1 MSIMNRHTFL
11 EKHTGP
17 LVAAILVVVSIGG
30 LIEIA
35 APIFHEGRLVG
46 AAMVTVPIKAV
57 ARPASEIVLR
67 QVLIALGS
75 MLIFLPIVALAVRKS
90 LGPIQTLTEA
100 ARLASSRKLDLRI
113 DVRTGDELEVLAN
126 AFNRMFGRLEASVK
140 RIQRLAYV
148 DMVTELPNRERFR
161 KELERVCVKAGE
173 TGTTGA
179 VLFLDLDRFKRVND
193 SLGIGEGDRLLE
205 AVARRLRE
213 AARGWDLVNSE
224 GGEPSMV
231 ARLGGD
237 EFTLLLPQLKDGED
251 AARVARRVVDAVRRP
266 FEISGHQ
273 VFLGLS
279 VGVAL
284 FPRDGSD
291 PETLLR
297 HADLAMATAKRAG
310 GNAYEFFESKMN
322 QSAFER
328 LVLEN
333 ELREAVSDDQLVVYY
348 QPKVTMKEGALAGAE
363 ALVRWQHPTAG
374 LLSPGAF
381 IQAAEE
387 CGLIGDIGNYVL
399 RKSCQEFARLHKQGL
414 SIPVAVNVSAMQFE
428 SAGFSDIVLD
438 ALNESGLPPHMLE
451 LELTE
456 STAMRDPER
465 VIQQIEPLR
474 KIGVTFAIDDF
485 GTGHSS
491 LSYLTRMPF
500 DVFKIDQSFVR
511 GIEDDPH
518 ARIVVETNMGAVGA
532 ILAHGTEAQRRRAA
546 ELVGDLVRRRRQPVG
561 EQILGLGQAG
571 RAQQRIVVGG
581 EVPHLFSHKI
591 GKSHLA
597 QAIGHELIKAGKIVL
612 YRSIFDI
619 LSDLREDGLEQKHER
634 TMKRYLKCDL
644 LIIDDMGVKQLPP
657 KSGEYLFEIIM
668 RRYELRSTLMT
679 SNRPLEE
686 WGKLIGDVPAATAI
700 LDRFLHHAQL
710 IKITGKSHRMKDAA
724 LNLRDSS

>member
-1 MSIMNRHTFL
+1 MAPIRHAVSRMMRS
-11 EKHTGP
+11 
-17 LVAAILVVVSIGG
+17 LVAKFTVLCGIILIAAISVLMVIQYQSTTADNKRASETHAHLITELFATNVAANLARRDEAALADKLSDFAAREDVAGVYVTDAMRRVVAVGGEAGAEIGERASTNLLQSAVG
-30 LIEIA
+30 AVDTRLEIA
-35 APIFHEGRLVG
+35 ADTIHIAEPIFHEGRLVG
-46 AAMVTVPIKAV
+46 AAMVTVPVAAV
-57 ARPASEIVLR
+57 ARPASELILR
-67 QVLIALGS
+67 QILIAGGS
-75 MLIFLPIVALAVRKS
+75 LLIFLPLIALAARQS
-90 LGPIQTLTEA
+90 LGPIRTLTEA

-113 DVRTGDELEVLAN
+113 DVHTGDELEVLAN

-161 KELERVCVKAGE
+161 KELERVCIKAGE
-173 TGTTGA
+173 EDTTGA

-213 AARGWDLVNSE
+213 AARAWDLSHGE
-224 GGEPSMV
+224 EDSEPSMV

-237 EFTLLLPQLKDGED
+237 EFTLLLPKLKDPAD

-284 FPRDGSD
+284 FPRDGAD

-297 HADLAMATAKRAG
+297 HADLAMATAKRNG
-310 GNAYEFFESKMN
+310 GNSYEFFESKMN

-333 ELREAVSDDQLVVYY
+333 ELREAVREEQLVVYY
-348 QPKVTMKEGALAGAE
+348 QPKVFMKDGGFAGAE

-381 IQAAEE
+381 IEAAEE
-387 CGLIGDIGNYVL
+387 CGLIGEIGNYVL
-399 RKSCQEFARLHKQGL
+399 RKTCTEFAKLHKQGL

-428 SAGFSDIVLD
+428 HEGFADIVLD
-438 ALNESGLPPHMLE
+438 ALNESGLPPKLLE

-465 VIQQIEPLR
+465 VISQIEPLR

-511 GIEDDPH
+511 HMERDPH
-518 ARIVVETNMGAVGA
+518 AKIVVET
-532 ILAHGTEAQRRRAA
+532 ILAMAKSLKLKTVAEGVETTEQLTFLREQGATLAQGYLFGRPMPLDDLVRFAAPEPRRAA
-546 ELVGDLVRRRRQPVG
+546 Q
-561 EQILGLGQAG
+561 
-571 RAQQRIVVGG
+571 
-581 EVPHLFSHKI
+581 
-591 GKSHLA
+591 
-597 QAIGHELIKAGKIVL
+597 
-612 YRSIFDI
+612 
-619 LSDLREDGLEQKHER
+619 
-634 TMKRYLKCDL
+634 
-644 LIIDDMGVKQLPP
+644 
-657 KSGEYLFEIIM
+657 
-668 RRYELRSTLMT
+668 
-679 SNRPLEE
+679 
-686 WGKLIGDVPAATAI
+686 
-700 LDRFLHHAQL
+700 
-710 IKITGKSHRMKDAA
+710 
-724 LNLRDSS
+724 